1 MYNGGMSLHTATHR
15 YAPDRRTL
23 PNGVIVE
30 TYGTAHAARQADAQT
45 LLDEISWARSAIA
58 TTVRCG
64 CKAYTRLAVVYRT
77 VPPVVVIVPET
88 HADPQLV
95 ELREQAGEPE
105 ITYGDDVV
113 ADILTASDDRD
124 LEARCREC
132 GRYEIDRAALV
143 DDFHN
148 GISTVRLRHR

>member
-1 MYNGGMSLHTATHR
+1 MSLHTAPDR
-15 YAPDRRTL
+15 YAPDREIL
-23 PNGVIVE
+23 PGGVIAE
-30 TYGTAHAARQADAQT
+30 TYGRAHAARQEDAHA

-64 CKAYTRLAVVYRT
+64 CKQYARLAVVYRT

-113 ADILTASDDRD
+113 ADILTAPDDRD

-132 GRYEIDRAALV
+132 GRYEIDRYQLIDAFDNQQSA
-143 DDFHN
+143 
-148 GISTVRLRHR
+148 IRMRRR